1 MEQNMT
7 KKQQRLDNQ
16 QFNDLAAHILPLYDD
31 GKYDFDPVTA
41 KEKDQLK
48 NRKREIKKVLVDMLH
63 TEEKRTIVPRMVCKV
78 FFDLYIDGTCEGKIK
93 ELRSKLSGQK
103 QMVKNLQSK
112 IDEYEGQNIDRCP
125 HCKADKDTIREKL
138 LIEEFD
144 DDHLIHKVEE
154 AEDKVKNWV
163 QKYQKQSR
171 QAQGFNDQLQLIR
184 RENEITPLAEWRKM
198 MEHHNET
205 LSENKKL
212 KGKVDK
218 LEEKLCCRGDAKM
231 MKRKKKEEK
240 KKKMEEE
247 LAKLKAELSS
257 CSDSDSDTDTTD

>member
-1 MEQNMT
+1 MT
-7 KKQQRLDNQ
+7 TMDNAMY
-16 QFNDLAAHILPLYDD
+16 NDLVNKILPLYDD
-31 GKYDFDPVTA
+31 GKYDYEPTTD
-41 KEKDQLK
+41 KEKNNIK
-48 NRKREIKKVLVDMLH
+48 NRKREIKKVLISMLSND
-63 TEEKRTIVPRMVCKV
+63 ENKTIVPREVCKV
-78 FFDLYIDGTCEGKIK
+78 FFNVYLNGTNEDKIK
-93 ELRSKLSGQK
+93 ELRSKLSTQK
-103 QMVKNLQSK
+103 QMVKILQSK
-112 IDEYEGQNIDRCP
+112 IDTYEGQNIDRCP

-144 DDHLIHKVEE
+144 EDHLIHKVEE
-154 AEDKVKNWV
+154 AEGKVKNWV

-171 QAQGFNDQLQLIR
+171 QAQGFNDQLQIIR

-240 KKKMEEE
+240 MKKAEEE
-247 LAKLKAELSS
+247 FNRLKAELSS
-257 CSDSDSDTDTTD
+257 CSDCDSDTDTD

>member
-1 MEQNMT
+1 MEQSKDKMYAELA
-7 KKQQRLDNQ
+7 KK
-16 QFNDLAAHILPLYDD
+16 ILPLYDN
-31 GKYDFDPVTA
+31 GKYDIEPVTE
-41 KEKDQLK
+41 KEKTDMT
-48 NRKREIKKVLVDMLH
+48 NRRREIKKGLIHLMESSD
-63 TEEKRTIVPRMVCKV
+63 KKV
-78 FFDLYIDGTCEGKIK
+78 ISHRRICDALWTHWDNCNPDKIK
-93 ELRSKLSGQK
+93 ELRSLLHAKKREIENL
-103 QMVKNLQSK
+103 KNK
-112 IDEYEGQNIDRCP
+112 VNNYEGNNVDRCP
-125 HCKADKDTIREKL
+125 HCKADKDAIREKI

-144 DDHLIHKVEE
+144 DNHLMHQIKERDDTIKE
-154 AEDKVKNWV
+154 FEDKLKNWV

-212 KGKVDK
+212 KDKVDK

-231 MKRKKKEEK
+231 MKRKKKQEK
-240 KKKMEEE
+240 MKKAEEE
-247 LAKLKAELSS
+247 FNRLKAELSS

>member
-1 MEQNMT
+1 MNEYME
-7 KKQQRLDNQ
+7 KLDNEKYS
-16 QFNDLAAHILPLYDD
+16 DLASMILPHYDN
-31 GKYDFDPVTA
+31 GKYDYEPTTD
-41 KEKDQLK
+41 KEKMAFR
-48 NRKREIKKVLVDMLH
+48 NRKREIKKVLITMLS
-63 TEEKRTIVPRMVCKV
+63 TEEKRTIVLRKVCESFLK
-78 FFDLYIDGTCEGKIK
+78 LYNDGTNEGKI
-93 ELRSKLSGQK
+93 SKLRVKLHEQK
-103 QMVKNLQSK
+103 QTINKHEAQIKL
-112 IDEYEGQNIDRCP
+112 YEGQNIDRCP

-144 DDHLIHKVEE
+144 DDHLIHKVKE

-231 MKRKKKEEK
+231 LKRKKKEEK

-247 LAKLKAELSS
+247 LEKLKKDLYMS
-257 CSDSDSDTDTTD
+257 CSDNDSDTDTD

>member
-1 MEQNMT
+1 MT
-7 KKQQRLDNQ
+7 TMDNAMY
-16 QFNDLAAHILPLYDD
+16 NDLVNKILPLYDD
-31 GKYDFDPVTA
+31 GKYDYEPTTD
-41 KEKDQLK
+41 KEKNNIK
-48 NRKREIKKVLVDMLH
+48 NRKREIKKVLISMLSND
-63 TEEKRTIVPRMVCKV
+63 ENKTIVPREVCKV
-78 FFDLYIDGTCEGKIK
+78 FFNVYLNGTNEDKIK
-93 ELRSKLSGQK
+93 ELRSKLSIQK

-112 IDEYEGQNIDRCP
+112 IDTYEGQNIDRCP

-154 AEDKVKNWV
+154 AEAKVKNWV

-171 QAQGFNDQLQLIR
+171 QAQGFNDQLQIIR
-184 RENEITPLAEWRKM
+184 RENEITPLADWRKM

-212 KGKVDK
+212 KDKVDK

-257 CSDSDSDTDTTD
+257 CSDCDSDTD

>member
-1 MEQNMT
+1 MT
-7 KKQQRLDNQ
+7 TMDNAMY
-16 QFNDLAAHILPLYDD
+16 NDLVNKILPLYDD
-31 GKYDFDPVTA
+31 GKYDYEPTTD
-41 KEKDQLK
+41 KEKNNIK
-48 NRKREIKKVLVDMLH
+48 NRKREIKKVLISMLSND
-63 TEEKRTIVPRMVCKV
+63 ENKTIVPREVCKV
-78 FFDLYIDGTCEGKIK
+78 FFNVYLNGTNEDKIK
-93 ELRSKLSGQK
+93 ELRSKLSTQK
-103 QMVKNLQSK
+103 QMVKILQSK
-112 IDEYEGQNIDRCP
+112 IDTYEGQNIDRCP

-144 DDHLIHKVEE
+144 EDHLIHKVEE
-154 AEDKVKNWV
+154 AEGKLKNWV

-240 KKKMEEE
+240 MKKAEEE
-247 LAKLKAELSS
+247 FNRLKAELSS
-257 CSDSDSDTDTTD
+257 CSDCDSDTDTD

>member
-1 MEQNMT
+1 MT
-7 KKQQRLDNQ
+7 TMDNAMY
-16 QFNDLAAHILPLYDD
+16 NDLVNKILPLYDD
-31 GKYDFDPVTA
+31 GKYDYEPTTD
-41 KEKDQLK
+41 KEKNNIK
-48 NRKREIKKVLVDMLH
+48 NRKREIKKVLISMLSND
-63 TEEKRTIVPRMVCKV
+63 ENKTIVPREVCKV
-78 FFDLYIDGTCEGKIK
+78 FFNVYLNGTNEDKIK
-93 ELRSKLSGQK
+93 ELRSKLSTQK
-103 QMVKNLQSK
+103 QMVKILQSK
-112 IDEYEGQNIDRCP
+112 IDTYEGQNIDRCP

-144 DDHLIHKVEE
+144 EDHLIHKVEE
-154 AEDKVKNWV
+154 AEGKLKNWV

-240 KKKMEEE
+240 MKKAEEE
-247 LAKLKAELSS
+247 FNRLKAELSS
-257 CSDSDSDTDTTD
+257 CSDCDSDTD